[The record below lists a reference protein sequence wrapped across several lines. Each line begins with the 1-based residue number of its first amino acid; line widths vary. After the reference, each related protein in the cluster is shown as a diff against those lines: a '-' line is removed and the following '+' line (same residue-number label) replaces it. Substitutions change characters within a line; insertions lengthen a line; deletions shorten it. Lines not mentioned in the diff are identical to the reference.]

1 MVKKTFNIKDY
12 VVYPSHGVGQIKEI
26 TSQEIVG
33 QKIEFFIIYFEKE
46 KMQLSVPVSRAEK
59 IGLRQLCNE
68 EDIEKAFDIISEKAQ
83 TSRGIMWSRRAQEY
97 ERKINSGDI
106 FAVAEVIRD
115 LHRNVKNPDR
125 SYSERMIYEA
135 AFNRFVS
142 EASLI
147 MKQETSFFEEEFYK
161 MLKIEDVV
169 DITEI
174 NKFDDIDGF
183 EEEARPGSETSEEEE
198 EEEEEEDDD
207 DEADLIAA

>member
-1 MVKKTFNIKDY
+1 MAKKTFQIKDH

-26 TSQEIVG
+26 NTQAIAG
-33 QKIEFFIIYFEKE
+33 QSIEFFIIYFEKE
-46 KMQLSVPVSRAEK
+46 KMQLSVPVARAEK
-59 IGLRQLCNE
+59 IGLRKLCTE
-68 EDIEKAFDIISEKAQ
+68 HDIEKAFDIISEKAQ

-106 FAVAEVIRD
+106 FSVAEVIRD

-147 MKQETSFFEEEFYK
+147 KKQDINLFEEEFYK
-161 MLKIEDVV
+161 MLKIDDVI
-169 DITEI
+169 DISEL
-174 NKFDDIDGF
+174 NHFDDIDGF
-183 EEEARPGSETSEEEE
+183 DEEANSSSDEDED
-198 EEEEEEDDD
+198 EDDI
-207 DEADLIAA
+207 IAA